1 MVQVQQG
8 EKGHGAALIAQ
19 RVAEG
24 GAGGEQRAGWELLQ
38 QHLHPQTSPQFSN
51 HESLLNGYAMKRL
64 LPSPLLNMPANLVL
78 S

>member
-1 MVQVQQG
+1 MVQVRQG

-51 HESLLNGYAMKRL
+51 HESQGAICDMCRECG
-64 LPSPLLNMPANLVL
+64 ATC
-78 S
+78 